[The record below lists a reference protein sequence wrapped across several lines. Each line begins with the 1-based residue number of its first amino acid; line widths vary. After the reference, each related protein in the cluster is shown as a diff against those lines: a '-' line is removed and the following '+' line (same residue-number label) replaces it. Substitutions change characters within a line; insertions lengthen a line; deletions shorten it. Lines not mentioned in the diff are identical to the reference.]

1 MEECFL
7 TDPEGKLFWSL
18 GMNTTHDKADSVTAI
33 TFRENYF
40 EELPENNAENADF
53 YTKERFPRF
62 GFYKGRGGNRDTN
75 ILQFHFYCYNM
86 FRKYGKE
93 YHKEF
98 VTRSQRRFSS
108 WGFNT
113 NGNWVHPDILK
124 AEFHH
129 PYITAVEFAR
139 FYDVIEGCR
148 QIGWQKF
155 PDVFNPAFAAGIKE
169 ALQTRQKYTVD
180 DPFCIGYFID
190 NELSWG
196 KTDTFLAEGA
206 LRSPVRQHAKAAM
219 TEFCKKKYTD
229 IAGLNKVWGT
239 AYKNWEDF
247 RASTAMPA
255 EPDRARVDL
264 EEFNDVIVNRYFRTC
279 KEVINREAPGKLYF
293 GCRFND
299 RNEKVI
305 ATSAKYLDGCSFNLY
320 RPEISAWR
328 LPAGVDMPVIVGEW
342 HYGTA
347 ANGPAHP
354 GLQPAANQ
362 AERARGFDRYVRSAL
377 WNPQIAG
384 VHYFKYIDQMATG
397 RPADDE
403 NIQCGFVDVTDTPYR
418 EMVDAARKVSA
429 DMYRYRLA
437 EGPGK

>member
-1 MEECFL
+1 
-7 TDPEGKLFWSL
+7 
-18 GMNTTHDKADSVTAI
+18 
-33 TFRENYF
+33 
-40 EELPENNAENADF
+40 
-53 YTKERFPRF
+53 
-62 GFYKGRGGNRDTN
+62 
-75 ILQFHFYCYNM
+75 
-86 FRKYGKE
+86 
-93 YHKEF
+93 
-98 VTRSQRRFSS
+98 
-108 WGFNT
+108 
-113 NGNWVHPDILK
+113 
-124 AEFHH
+124 
-129 PYITAVEFAR
+129 
-139 FYDVIEGCR
+139 
-148 QIGWQKF
+148 
-155 PDVFNPAFAAGIKE
+155 
-169 ALQTRQKYTVD
+169 
-180 DPFCIGYFID
+180 
-190 NELSWG
+190 
-196 KTDTFLAEGA
+196 
-206 LRSPVRQHAKAAM
+206 
-219 TEFCKKKYTD
+219 
-229 IAGLNKVWGT
+229 
-239 AYKNWEDF
+239 
-247 RASTAMPA
+247 MPA
-255 EPDRARVDL
+255 EPEKARADL

-320 RPEISAWR
+320 CPEISAWR

-384 VHYFKYIDQMATG
+384 VHYFKYTDQMATG